1 MGWVSRPGISD
12 PTLLGH
18 SLSPPQHFASA
29 LLVLPEFFRLSC
41 SAGLG
46 PVALKVVA
54 LLPLQAG
61 SCLLL
66 VLSSGWQEHLYFFL
80 PACCFQV
87 Q

>member
-1 MGWVSRPGISD
+1 M
-12 PTLLGH
+12 TLLCWDLLCHLFSPLHRSSWCCQFAG
-18 SLSPPQHFASA
+18 LS
-29 LLVLPEFFRLSC
+29 RG
-41 SAGLG
+41 AGLG

-66 VLSSGWQEHLYFFL
+66 VLSSGWQEHLHFFL

>member
-1 MGWVSRPGISD
+1 MAGSGD
-12 PTLLGH
+12 PTLLGVLCH
-18 SLSPPQHFASA
+18 LLSTLHP
-29 LLVLPEFFRLSC
+29 LVLPEFSRLSC

-66 VLSSGWQEHLYFFL
+66 VLSRDWQEHLYFFL